1 MSAHNR
7 KNSTFIAIGA
17 LAILLLVF
25 VFQWFLQDDEYM
37 IEMKRY
43 REDLVQMMRT
53 DPESPVPDSLKKD
66 FPGIAFFPVDKGWRI
81 SAKFEKNPKFQ
92 RIKMPRTDGKFDT
105 YIIAGWAKF
114 RYENAEYRLTAYQP
128 NSEDSKS
135 LFIPFRDASSGK
147 DTYGGGRYLD
157 TRLLD
162 KHLTLDF
169 NKAYNPYCVYDYT
182 GYACPVPPEENT
194 LSFAVDAGEKNFEWK
209 GI

>member
-17 LAILLLVF
+17 LAILALVF
-25 VFQWFLQDDEYM
+25 AFQYFLQDDEYM

-53 DPESPVPDSLKKD
+53 DPESPVPDSLKKSFTGID
-66 FPGIAFFPVDKGWRI
+66 FYDIDKAWRI

-92 RIKMPRTDGKFDT
+92 RIKMPRTDGKYDT

-114 RYENAEYRLTAYQP
+114 RYKGKEYRLTCYQP

-135 LFIPFRDASSGK
+135 LFLPFRDATSGK
-147 DTYGGGRYLD
+147 DTYGGGRYID
-157 TRLLD
+157 TRLLED
-162 KHLTLDF
+162 RLTIDF

-194 LSFAVDAGEKNFEWK
+194 LPFGVEAGEKNFQWE